1 METVIRTARVDE
13 LDYLSSRIEGEKVEL
28 SGNPVWVAEKD
39 GKIIGFIA
47 ARLVWQVEP
56 MTVFPEIK
64 NKMTR
69 RRVTRELYWA
79 ASSWLGNRDLNGTG
93 VHLALGVTR
102 NIAVLQWAKAMGW
115 FRTYRGAALFIKRF

>member
-1 METVIRTARVDE
+1 MEAVIRTARIDE
-13 LDYLSSRIEGEKVEL
+13 LEYLSSRIEGEKVEL

-39 GKIIGFIA
+39 GKVIGFLA
-47 ARLVWQVEP
+47 CRLVWQVEP
-56 MTVFPEIK
+56 MLIFPEVK

-69 RRVTRELYWA
+69 RRATRELYRA

-102 NIAVLQWAKAMGW
+102 NFAVLKWAKAMGW
-115 FRTYRGAALFIKRF
+115 LRTYRGASLFIKRF